1 MPPAA
6 NRKINQIIT
15 NDKNHNDMLTF
26 NQYLERVNAAIE
38 SLPYPAQPAHLYE
51 PISYTMA
58 LGGKRIRP
66 VLVLMACEAVGG
78 DIEKAIMP
86 AVGLEMYHNF
96 TLLHDD
102 VMDKAD
108 IRRGKPTVHVK
119 WDDNTAILSGDAML
133 TMATQLIARADA
145 AVMPQVMELFNRTAM
160 EIYEGQQYDMDFE
173 SRGDVTVEEYIA
185 MIRLKTSVLL
195 GCACKMGALIG
206 GADEATAQRFYEIG
220 ENLGLA
226 FQLQDDMLDVWGDEA
241 TFGKAIGGDIMNNKK
256 TFLLINACQR
266 ATDDNRIEL
275 ALWLNTENASRAV
288 KVPAVTAIYER
299 LGLKELSEA
308 EIAKYNDKAMAAVF
322 ETAVDEPAKKA
333 FIDLISRLVKRDR

>member
-1 MPPAA
+1 M
-6 NRKINQIIT
+6 
-15 NDKNHNDMLTF
+15 HTF
-26 NQYLERVNAAIE
+26 NEYLERVNNAIKAI
-38 SLPYPAQPAHLYE
+38 PYPQHPSHLYE
-51 PISYTMA
+51 PITYTMD
-58 LGGKRIRP
+58 LGGKRLRP

-78 DIEKAIMP
+78 DINRAITP
-86 AVGLEMYHNF
+86 AIGLEMFHNF

-133 TMATQLIARADA
+133 TMATQLIAQAPAD
-145 AVMPQVMELFNRTAM
+145 VMPQVMDLYNRTAM
-160 EIYEGQQYDMDFE
+160 EIYEGQQYDVDFE
-173 SRGDVTVEEYIA
+173 TRNDVTVDEYIE

-206 GADEATAQRFYEIG
+206 GADEATAQLFYKVG

-256 TFLLINACQR
+256 TFLLINAMQR
-266 ATDDNRIEL
+266 ATGDHKVEL
-275 ALWLNTENASRAV
+275 SLWLSTPNASRAV
-288 KVPAVTAIYER
+288 KVPAVTAIYDALNLR
-299 LGLKELSEA
+299 SLSLDA
-308 EIAKYNDKAMAAVF
+308 INRYNDEALEALSKIAIS
-322 ETAVDEPAKKA
+322 DEARSEFA
-333 FIDLISRLVKRDR
+333 NFITRLVKRDK

>member
-1 MPPAA
+1 M
-6 NRKINQIIT
+6 
-15 NDKNHNDMLTF
+15 HTF
-26 NQYLERVNAAIE
+26 NEYLERVNNAIKAI
-38 SLPYPAQPAHLYE
+38 PYPQQPSHLYE
-51 PISYTMA
+51 PITYTMD
-58 LGGKRIRP
+58 LGGKRLRP

-78 DIEKAIMP
+78 DINRAITP
-86 AVGLEMYHNF
+86 AIGLEMFHNF

-133 TMATQLIARADA
+133 TMATQLIAQAPAD
-145 AVMPQVMELFNRTAM
+145 VMPQVMDLYNRTAM
-160 EIYEGQQYDMDFE
+160 EIYEGQQYDVDFE
-173 SRGDVTVEEYIA
+173 TRSDVTVDEYIE

-206 GADEATAQRFYEIG
+206 GADEATAQLFYKVG

-256 TFLLINACQR
+256 TFLLINAMQR
-266 ATDDNRIEL
+266 ATGDHKVEL
-275 ALWLNTENASRAV
+275 SLWLSTPNASRAV
-288 KVPAVTAIYER
+288 KVPAVTAIYDALDLR
-299 LGLKELSEA
+299 SLSLDA
-308 EIAKYNDKAMAAVF
+308 INRYNDEALEALSKIAIS
-322 ETAVDEPAKKA
+322 DEARSEFA
-333 FIDLISRLVKRDR
+333 NFITRLVKRDK